1 MTDEPIVIVR
11 YDPDDLDQMMAIEVR
26 AFTAPWLRQTYEDL
40 VTLDSIHI
48 WVAKRGDEVVGYML
62 YQFWGDEV
70 ELHNITT
77 KPEREREGIGTML
90 MEHMLTQAGQIGIR
104 RIYLLVRPSNEAA
117 RALYGKYGFTVV
129 GVRHKYYRDNSE
141 NALLMC
147 WDRDTKD
154 GEE

>member
-26 AFTAPWLRQTYEDL
+26 AFTAPWSRQSYEDL

-48 WVAKRGDEVVGYML
+48 WVAKQGDEVVGYML
-62 YQFWGDEV
+62 YQFWADEL

-77 KPEREREGIGTML
+77 KPERERGGIGAML
-90 MEHMLTQAGQIGIR
+90 MEHMLTQAGLIGIR

-129 GVRHKYYRDNSE
+129 GVRHKYYRDNAE

-147 WDRDTKD
+147 WDRDSR
-154 GEE
+154 EE

>member
-26 AFTAPWLRQTYEDL
+26 AFTAPWSRQSYEDL

-48 WVAKRGDEVVGYML
+48 WVAKQGDEVVGYML
-62 YQFWGDEV
+62 YQFWGDEL

-90 MEHMLTQAGQIGIR
+90 MEHMLTQAGLIGIR

-129 GVRHKYYRDNSE
+129 GVRHKYYRDNAE

-147 WDRDTKD
+147 WDRDSR
-154 GEE
+154 EE

>member
-11 YDPDDLDQMMAIEVR
+11 FEPDDLDQMMAIEVR
-26 AFTAPWLRQTYEDL
+26 AFTAPWSRQTYEDL

-48 WVAKRGDEVVGYML
+48 WVAKQGDEVVGYML
-62 YQFWGDEV
+62 YQFWADEL

-90 MEHMLTQAGQIGIR
+90 MEHMLTQAGLIGIR

-129 GVRHKYYRDNSE
+129 GVRHKYYRDNAE

-147 WDRDTKD
+147 WDRDA
-154 GEE
+154 

>member
-11 YDPDDLDQMMAIEVR
+11 FDPDDLDQLMAIEVR
-26 AFTAPWLRQTYEDL
+26 AFTAPWSRQLYEDL

-48 WVAKRGDEVVGYML
+48 WVAKQSDEVVGYML
-62 YQFWGDEV
+62 YQFWADEL
-70 ELHNITT
+70 ELHVIAT
-77 KPEREREGIGTML
+77 KPERERGGIGAML

-129 GVRHKYYRDNSE
+129 GVRHKYYRDNAE

-147 WDRDTKD
+147 WDRD
-154 GEE
+154 G